1 MSDREDMIERRRD
14 YPELHQKLIKI
25 DLLEERVKNWLD
37 ETKEYRRLQCDKM
50 SEIKEDI
57 GKLGLKVDVFGGS
70 TNQLSMN
77 VVKLIADLP
86 CKTQEAASKS
96 MARQVAFMWV
106 VLSGMCLTLF
116 LMAFK
121 AFAK

>member
-1 MSDREDMIERRRD
+1 MNDWEGKERRRD

-25 DLLEERVKNWLD
+25 DLLEERVNNWL
-37 ETKEYRRLQCDKM
+37 ETTKEYRKIQCDKM
-50 SEIKEDI
+50 DEIRQDI
-57 GKLGLKVDVFGGS
+57 GKLVLKVDVFEGS

-96 MARQVAFMWV
+96 MGRQVGFMWV

-116 LMAFK
+116 LIVLK